1 MSEDSYLTLKEL
13 INAIERYNG
22 LLMDYEKR
30 LTRLE
35 TLVYVLLAMNGLS
48 ILLSLIT

>member
-1 MSEDSYLTLKEL
+1 MSGDSYLTLKEL
-13 INAIERYNG
+13 IETIERYNG
-22 LLMDYEKR
+22 LLMNYERR

-35 TLVYVLLAMNGLS
+35 TLVYILLVMNGLS

>member
-1 MSEDSYLTLKEL
+1 MRDDDLEVMQEL
-13 INAIERYNG
+13 IQTIRHYNG
-22 LLMDYEKR
+22 LLQDYERR

-48 ILLSLIT
+48 IFLTLIH

>member
-1 MSEDSYLTLKEL
+1 MRDDNIEVMQEL
-13 INAIERYNG
+13 IESIRYYNG
-22 LLMDYEKR
+22 LLKDYERR

-48 ILLSLIT
+48 ILLSLIH

>member
-1 MSEDSYLTLKEL
+1 MRKDDPETLKEL
-13 INAIERYNG
+13 IESIRYYNG
-22 LLMDYEKR
+22 LLKDYERR

-48 ILLSLIT
+48 ILLTLIH